1 MTVPSSTD
9 DADADS
15 EDEPKEDPVAPL
27 VFKQTAP
34 RVAPNPV
41 SAPSSEAAATFDL
54 LTGQGADPEAAKQV
68 GRLYTAAFGRSP
80 DASGWSFWYEQQ
92 ESGTLDR
99 LTTAG
104 LFLQSQEFS
113 VLYGVDPSNA
123 VYVEKLY
130 ANVLGR
136 DADAGGYQYWT
147 NLLDAAQLTKVDVL
161 LSFADSGENIAL
173 FDSLLA

>member
-1 MTVPSSTD
+1 MTVPSPTD
-9 DADADS
+9 DSD
-15 EDEPKEDPVAPL
+15 DEPKDV
-27 VFKQTAP
+27 
-34 RVAPNPV
+34 PV
-41 SAPSSEAAATFDL
+41 SRLVVKPPAPPAAPIAVSLSSFEAAATFDV
-54 LTGQGADPEAAKQV
+54 LTGQGANPEAAKQV

-80 DASGWSFWYEQQ
+80 DASGWSFWYEQH

-99 LTTAG
+99 HTTAG

-113 VLYGVDPSNA
+113 LLYGVDPSNA
-123 VYVEKLY
+123 VFVEKLY

-136 DADAGGYQYWT
+136 EADAVGYQFWM
-147 NLLDAAQLTKVDVL
+147 NLLDGEQLTKVDVL